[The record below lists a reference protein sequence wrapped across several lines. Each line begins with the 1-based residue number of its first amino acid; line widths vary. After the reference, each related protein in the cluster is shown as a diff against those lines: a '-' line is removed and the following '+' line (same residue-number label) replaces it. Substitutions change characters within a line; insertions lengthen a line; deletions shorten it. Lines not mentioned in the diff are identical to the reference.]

1 PALALL
7 IAERLPW
14 QPGAERGAR
23 SAGRL
28 RAPHFTLRA
37 LCRYGVLASSLLPL
51 AWSVYRVLEPWNRAD
66 CAGAAK
72 YVMSCLQPGDG
83 VAGNH
88 WEYAYYF
95 RRLGAGFSLLGE
107 TRPALQRRLWLV
119 TTAGTLADRLTVVR
133 QFGREGWQALEKHA
147 FMRTSVFLLSKL

>member
-1 PALALL
+1 FPLAVAGAVSIWRRGLRTSLALLLVPILLPLVAAHLHAYPFGGYRVMVYTTPALALL

-83 VAGNH
+83 V
-88 WEYAYYF
+88 
-95 RRLGAGFSLLGE
+95 
-107 TRPALQRRLWLV
+107 
-119 TTAGTLADRLTVVR
+119 
-133 QFGREGWQALEKHA
+133 
-147 FMRTSVFLLSKL
+147 